1 MGRLFKAYLPG
12 DKVWCC
18 QSCAAHLA
26 YQDDVMSRNFTG
38 KHGRAFLVSNVINVS
53 LGETE
58 ERSLMTGMHT
68 VADIYCNV
76 CNSVLGWK
84 YLEARDEEQKYKENK
99 FLVEKMKI
107 IKEKQWS

>member
-1 MGRLFKAYLPG
+1 MQPARTQRFATNCYSSVLCLF
-12 DKVWCC
+12 
-18 QSCAAHLA
+18 
-26 YQDDVMSRNFTG
+26 
-38 KHGRAFLVSNVINVS
+38 AFFRINVS

-84 YLEARDEEQKYKENK
+84 YVRARPHAQRRARPPV
-99 FLVEKMKI
+99 FA
-107 IKEKQWS
+107 QHRR